1 MAIAQIKNGPV
12 TYTGFEE
19 KDNGKFFLSD
29 EGGYIRLKYQ
39 VDEFRQILF
48 TLTKVTKDNLQ
59 EQLDN
64 RYFDKRDIPASIMDH
79 INNGGTA
86 YCYYGDPFTGPL
98 NRFGT
103 DPDKIIEAKKEQLL
117 RDYSQGN

>member
-12 TYTGFEE
+12 TYIGFEE

-29 EGGYIRLKYQ
+29 EGGYIRLRYQ
-39 VDEFRQILF
+39 ADEFTQALF

-59 EQLDN
+59 KQLDN
-64 RYFDKRDIPASIMDH
+64 RYFSKRDIPASIMEH

-86 YCYYGDPFTGPL
+86 YWYCGDPFTGPL

-103 DPDKIIEAKKEQLL
+103 DPDKIIKAKKEQLL
-117 RDYSQGN
+117 RDYSQK